1 MRMAECLELVAEPA
15 ADSNSI
21 YAEMAA
27 RYLAIEAQLERT
39 AK

>member
-1 MRMAECLELVAEPA
+1 MKQAECLELAAEPA
-15 ADSNSI
+15 TDSHSI

-39 AK
+39 SK